1 MNIKKVLGS
10 SFVGSFAVSSV
21 LSCSSASAAN
31 EVSVEELYNMS
42 ADAYWDF
49 CEKLF
54 FEIID
59 CAADLIKKG
68 GSDTVAKW
76 NFKRAFERLKK
87 IGDYARNLG
96 RSDRRNE
103 LEAAWDTHNFEERL
117 KIYAYKVLP
126 SPWAY
131 ELMAFNK
138 TDVEVPEKDR
148 EAFNVIKEE
157 LKQI

>member
-76 NFKRAFERLKK
+76 NFKRAFERFK
-87 IGDYARNLG
+87 IIGGYARDVG
-96 RSDRRNE
+96 RSDRRKE
-103 LEAAWDTHNFEERL
+103 LEAAMDINTFEEHL

-131 ELMAFNK
+131 ELMALGKF
-138 TDVEVPEKDR
+138 DVEVPEKDR
-148 EAFNVIKEE
+148 EAFNVIKEA